1 MPSLLSLSFFSGSY
15 FQNRYFIFFFFFPRR
30 NGANSDGRKPS
41 LTINLSMKR
50 QTGGMLDVWC
60 LADTRCWMSGNLP
73 WPCSF
78 IWTSKDTSGAEV
90 NLRLREG
97 NSLLLCLKTQGRGWA
112 LCTEEEPCDIP
123 CIPAHPLRWGQHR
136 TAGRGMLLA
145 TVQPH
150 NPILRF
156 LVPHMWHWRA
166 GEKLLGWKHLIY
178 PFCDRKG
185 QMQAWNLG
193 RFIFIGSLYES
204 ISIWIEAEEQEG
216 EKTHWAQK

>member
-1 MPSLLSLSFFSGSY
+1 
-15 FQNRYFIFFFFFPRR
+15 
-30 NGANSDGRKPS
+30 
-41 LTINLSMKR
+41 
-50 QTGGMLDVWC
+50 MLDVWC

-97 NSLLLCLKTQGRGWA
+97 NSLLLRLKTQGHGWA

-216 EKTHWAQK
+216 EKTLSTKIIIRTGVLNKWAVSKTRLGIKSMLKLYVFKVKDKIKWFGLPEE